1 MTPPYESDGYFLVL
15 HTLRCIGV
23 ASEERVAT
31 ASETTRHES
40 AARLRDLSSRG
51 LVALDPGP
59 FGGWGLTEKGRVT
72 EPELVRVEVEL
83 ADARDEVRK
92 CYESFM
98 ELNPKLL
105 QVCSDWQMRKLG
117 QHHILNDH
125 ADADYD
131 AKVLTRLMS
140 IDESAQPICDELATR
155 MTRFGVYGLRLA
167 RALERALAGDR
178 AYVADSLES
187 YHTVWFQLHEDLL
200 VTLGISREEERG
212 DRSAAG

>member
-1 MTPPYESDGYFLVL
+1 MIPPYESDGDFLVL

-59 FGGWGLTEKGRVT
+59 FGGWGLTEQGRVT
-72 EPELVRVEVEL
+72 EQELVRVEVEL

-92 CYESFM
+92 GYESFL
-98 ELNPKLL
+98 ELNSKLL

-140 IDESAQPICDELATR
+140 IDDSAQPICDEVATR
-155 MTRFGVYGLRLA
+155 MTRFGVYGRRLTS
-167 RALERALAGDR
+167 ALDRALAGDR
-178 AYVADSLES
+178 AYVADAMES

-212 DRSAAG
+212 DRSTAG